1 MPPSGC
7 VTLSQDLSLSVQPQL
22 RDSENVPCLCGQ
34 QGPLLLSLRDPA
46 DWGVGGEMVPLNP
59 CPRDRCASSVATAAG
74 SDAHQEKVER
84 HASGGVVTTFV
95 WEVSP
100 LRRLS
105 QGNAADPGARLRIG
119 GCVRLERSA
128 GPFVPGAHSH
138 SSSPVERMESIPTNP
153 QFFLPQNLT
162 RAHLFLSDVFIIS
175 PSLPSSNRHALGSV
189 QRAFSQSAKPH
200 LPGSLKGFPT
210 AR

>member
-1 MPPSGC
+1 MYYVC
-7 VTLSQDLSLSVQPQL
+7 
-22 RDSENVPCLCGQ
+22 
-34 QGPLLLSLRDPA
+34 
-46 DWGVGGEMVPLNP
+46 VGGGGLYCCHSGTQLIGGWGEEMVPLTP
-59 CPRDRCASSVATAAG
+59 CPRDRCASSVAAAAAG

-84 HASGGVVTTFV
+84 HASGVVVTTFV
-95 WEVSP
+95 WDISP
-100 LRRLS
+100 LRRLP
-105 QGNAADPGARLRIG
+105 QAASPLTQVLLAHRWACAPGAPRGKLG
-119 GCVRLERSA
+119 SA
-128 GPFVPGAHSH
+128 GPCVPGAHSH
-138 SSSPVERMESIPTNP
+138 SSSSVERMESIPANP

-189 QRAFSQSAKPH
+189 QQAFSQLAKPH